1 MLLTQIIEQWRVMRA
16 AQTHPA
22 TAKERE
28 RLHRVYLAPRIEG
41 LEEGAMT
48 PRMILD
54 GVTAIMEASSPHVGR
69 KILSDLVAAYDY
81 AAVLGQATHNPAARL
96 SRYLPP
102 LRKGHRPFLPVRD
115 FARMLREIDGH
126 RYGSRTV
133 RNAFWALVFTAA
145 RRQEIVL
152 ARWNEIHLPERVWVI
167 PAARMKMKREQ
178 VIPIPS
184 PLAEILTQQKCLGAP
199 WVFPSPQ
206 SKDAPINLSA
216 VDQLLRARG
225 YARKQSIH
233 GIRHVFSTTANESGL
248 FDSKVI
254 ERQLDHRPR
263 GVAGVYDKS
272 ILLEHRR
279 RLMDWW
285 TDRVQQWRGMD

>member
-1 MLLTQIIEQWRVMRA
+1 MLLTQILEQWRAMRA
-16 AQTHPA
+16 TQTHPA
-22 TAKERE
+22 TTNERE
-28 RLHRVYLAPRIEG
+28 RLHRVYLAPRIEDI
-41 LEEGAMT
+41 EEDVMT
-48 PRMILD
+48 PRMVLD
-54 GVTAIMEASSPHVGR
+54 RVTAIMEASSPHVGR

-81 AAVLGQATHNPAARL
+81 AAVLGQTTRNPAARL

-102 LRKGHRPFLPVRD
+102 LRKEHRPFLPTRD
-115 FARMLREIDGH
+115 FARMLREIDAH

-152 ARWNEIHLPERVWVI
+152 AKWNEIHLPERVWVI

-184 PLAEILTQQKCLGAP
+184 PLFEVLMYQQRLGMQ
-199 WVFPSPQ
+199 WVFPSVHG
-206 SKDAPINLSA
+206 KDAPINLSA
-216 VDQLLRARG
+216 VNQLLRGLG
-225 YARKQSIH
+225 YGRKQSIH
-233 GIRHVFSTTANESGL
+233 GIRHVFSTAANESGL

-272 ILLEHRR
+272 TLIEQRR

-285 TDRVQQWRGMD
+285 ADRVQQWRNID

>member
-1 MLLTQIIEQWRVMRA
+1 MLLTQMLEQWRVMRA

-41 LEEGAMT
+41 IEENAMT
-48 PRMILD
+48 PRMVLD
-54 GVTAIMEASSPHVGR
+54 GVATIMEASSPHVGR
-69 KILSDLVAAYDY
+69 KILSDLAAAYDY
-81 AAVLGQATHNPAARL
+81 AAVLGQTTHNPAARL

-102 LRKGHRPFLPVRD
+102 LHKGHRPFLPTRD
-115 FARMLREIDGH
+115 FARMLREIDEH
-126 RYGSRTV
+126 RFGSQTV

-152 ARWNEIHLPERVWVI
+152 ARWDEIHLPERVWVI
-167 PAARMKMKREQ
+167 PSARMKMKREQ

-184 PLAEILTQQKCLGAP
+184 PLVEILMYQQQLGAL
-199 WVFPSPQ
+199 WVFPAPHG
-206 SKDAPINLSA
+206 KDAPINLSA
-216 VDQLLRARG
+216 VNQLLRARG
-225 YARKQSIH
+225 YAHKQSIH
-233 GIRHVFSTTANESGL
+233 GIRHVFSTATNESGL

-272 ILLEHRR
+272 TLIEQRR

-285 TDRVQQWRGMD
+285 ADRVQQWRGVD